1 MSEVP
6 VKIRPSTTALTWV
19 ALAGLL
25 AALLGAS
32 WRALQPPAP
41 LPADAPEARFSEGRA
56 REIVRRLAGDIGFR
70 INGTPEHA
78 RAAELL
84 AGELRRIPGVEV
96 EIQDVSG
103 TQILR
108 KGWYPAFVYRT
119 LNVVARLPGRSPEAL
134 LLDAHFDTLAD
145 SVGAADDAAGV
156 AAAVEAVRVLA
167 REAPLEHTIIVNL
180 NGGEESG
187 VLGAAGFL
195 KHRWARDVRA
205 YLYLEALPA
214 GRAGL
219 YGAGPGNAWLA
230 ETYAR
235 VAPAP
240 VGTVVG
246 QDLMQSGLL
255 PHDGD
260 FTPFHDAGLHGLD
273 VAMSGDGWAYHDGL
287 DRPERLQQ
295 GSLQHMGDTA
305 VAVARAL
312 ASGPL
317 PADRADAEGVVFYD
331 FLGVSMAAYRART
344 GRTLAIA
351 ALILAAIAL
360 GLAWRRRVISVRSA
374 LGALAWTLLAVVAG
388 VCVAFAAG
396 LLLARVLGRPHGWF
410 SAPALVLPAFA
421 APALAAMLG
430 VQALWR
436 RRALRRAAA
445 EPDRAVVDR
454 HAYSAWAGALLFWA
468 VWLALATARHV
479 GAGYLALHWVWPA
492 AVAMIASFYFP
503 RARTALALASL
514 IPGAAVTLELG
525 MLFLSYFIPIVGIIP
540 APQPFDVSIA
550 VMAGAVAVAVAVLA
564 CAAVH
569 RAGRF
574 GRAALVCTAVAI
586 AGLTASAIRFPYTAE
601 RPKRLRL
608 AHVSLDCKGEQRSA
622 LLLRADDALGMAS
635 VLPSLPELVP
645 ARRDWP
651 AYETWQPLFSH
662 ELPAPP
668 PTEPPAPRIAV
679 IHDAYDA
686 ATDLRELRLRVTAP
700 GAQMRLAFPASRL
713 VIWSLDGPP
722 TLAANV
728 RGDRTIHLEGLGAD
742 GAELSVTVRGSA
754 PLPVELRSVARA
766 PARDEAALELLRRLP
781 PWTTTTS
788 LAIHAV
794 RLTL

>member
-6 VKIRPSTTALTWV
+6 VKIRSPTTATTWV

-56 REIVRRLAGDIGFR
+56 RETVRRLAGDIGFR
-70 INGTPEHA
+70 VNGTPAHA

-103 TQILR
+103 TQILHSGR
-108 KGWYPAFVYRT
+108 YPAFVYRT

-167 REAPLEHTIIVNL
+167 REAPFEHTIIVNL
-180 NGGEESG
+180 NGAEESG
-187 VLGAAGFL
+187 ALGAAGFL
-195 KHRWARDVRA
+195 KHRWASDVRA

-240 VGTVVG
+240 LGTVVG
-246 QDLMQSGLL
+246 QDLLERGLL

-260 FTPFHDAGLHGLD
+260 FSPFHDAGLHGLD
-273 VAMSGDGWAYHDGL
+273 VAMTGDGWAYHDGL
-287 DRPERLQQ
+287 DRPERLQA
-295 GSLQHMGDTA
+295 GGLQHMGDTA
-305 VAVARAL
+305 VAVTRAL
-312 ASGPL
+312 ANGPL
-317 PADRADAEGVVFYD
+317 PVDRAGADRVVFYD
-331 FLGVSMAAYRART
+331 FLGVGMAAYRART
-344 GRTLAIA
+344 GRALAIA
-351 ALILAAIAL
+351 ALVLAALAL
-360 GLAWRRRVISVRSA
+360 GLAWRRRAISLRSA
-374 LGALAWTLLAVVAG
+374 LAALVWTLLAVAAG
-388 VCVAFAAG
+388 VGAALAAG

-430 VQALWR
+430 VHALWR
-436 RRALRRAAA
+436 RRALRRAGAD
-445 EPDRAVVDR
+445 PDRQVVDR
-454 HAYSAWAGALLFWA
+454 HAYSAWAGGLLFWA
-468 VWLALATARHV
+468 VWLALAAARDV
-479 GAGYLALHWVWPA
+479 GVGYLALHWVWPPA
-492 AVAMIASFYFP
+492 AAMLASLYFP
-503 RARTALALASL
+503 RARTALALVSL
-514 IPGAAVTLELG
+514 LPGAALTIELG
-525 MLFLSYFIPIVGIIP
+525 MLFLSYFVPIVGIMP
-540 APQPFDVSIA
+540 APQPFDAPIA
-550 VMAGAVAVAVAVLA
+550 VMAGAVAVAVGVLA
-564 CAAVH
+564 CAAVQ
-569 RAGRF
+569 RAGGL
-574 GRAALVCTAVAI
+574 GRAALACTAVAI
-586 AGLTASAIRFPYTAE
+586 VGLTASATRFPYTAE
-601 RPKRLRL
+601 RPKRIRL
-608 AHVSLDCKGEQRSA
+608 AHVSLDWAGEQRSA
-622 LLLRADDALGMAS
+622 LLLKADDALGMAS

-645 ARRDWP
+645 ARPGWP
-651 AYETWQPLFSH
+651 PYETWHPAFSH

-668 PTEPPAPRIAV
+668 PSEPEAPRIAV

-713 VIWSLDGPP
+713 VGWSLDGPL
-722 TLAANV
+722 TSVANIGGN
-728 RGDRTIHLEGLGAD
+728 RAIHLEGLGAD
-742 GAELSVTVRGSA
+742 GAELSVTVRGRA
-754 PLPVELRSVARA
+754 PLPVALRAVSRA

-788 LAIHAV
+788 LAIRDV